1 MFQTATLGGLVGLLS
16 GIYPAWRASRLH
28 PAEALKADPGQ
39 WHSLWVLGDCF
50 QMEGN
55 TEQAEKSY
63 RLAIE
68 NTEFP
73 DAKLLYSLG
82 RILESDGR
90 TPKALEIYQRAAL
103 IDPSDDVIKRKLRQ
117 LGRSN

>member
-1 MFQTATLGGLVGLLS
+1 V
-16 GIYPAWRASRLH
+16 
-28 PAEALKADPGQ
+28 DPGQ

-50 QMEGN
+50 MMEGN

-73 DAKLLYSLG
+73 DAKLLYSWARL
-82 RILESDGR
+82 LEASGK
-90 TPKALEIYQRAAL
+90 TPTALAVYERAAL
-103 IDPSDDVIKRKLRQ
+103 IDPSDEGIKTKLRQ
-117 LGRSN
+117 LTRSN